1 MCEVVTLNIRYQ
13 KDKMR
18 EINTENVWGLTR
30 NRQDLWH
37 PMATEEENRN
47 CENDTSLFNSFDVIT
62 IARTFILI

>member
-1 MCEVVTLNIRYQ
+1 MTLNIRYQ

-37 PMATEEENRN
+37 PMAEENRN
-47 CENDTSLFNSFDVIT
+47 CENDTSFFNSFDVIT
-62 IARTFILI
+62 IVMAFILILT